1 MHNDVRTLNF
11 CEMARVFVKNSVG
24 CDNRHRK
31 YVAFLIHCISLRI
44 RWDASLAI
52 LTGRG
57 IKALHLNLL
66 HSEEY
71 DVMGQQAI
79 TSGFRTD
86 QPSSVQTSDTKSKFD
101 HGACAIEHGSPP
113 GRFGVWPIAGA
124 GVLCFRDR
132 VQPFSKVWVRVS
144 LTCRNLVR
152 LSIFRPNT
160 SLT

>member
-1 MHNDVRTLNF
+1 MHSDVRTLNF
-11 CEMARVFVKNSVG
+11 CEMARVFVKNSAG
-24 CDNRHRK
+24 CDSRHRK

-71 DVMGQQAI
+71 DVTGQQAI

-86 QPSSVQTSDTKSKFD
+86 QPSSVQTSDTKQNSIMALAPLNTDPRRGDLAF
-101 HGACAIEHGSPP
+101 GQSQGRGFCVFGIVFSPFP
-113 GRFGVWPIAGA
+113 M
-124 GVLCFRDR
+124 
-132 VQPFSKVWVRVS
+132 SVS
-144 LTCRNLVR
+144 G
-152 LSIFRPNT
+152 FP
-160 SLT
+160 

>member
-1 MHNDVRTLNF
+1 MGAQTLNF
-11 CEMARVFVKNSVG
+11 CEMGCGFVKNAWG
-24 CDNRHRK
+24 CDSRHRK

-71 DVMGQQAI
+71 DVTGQQAI

-86 QPSSVQTSDTKSKFD
+86 QPSSVQTSDTNQNSIMVLTPLNTDPCRGDLAF
-101 HGACAIEHGSPP
+101 GQSQGRGFCVFGS
-113 GRFGVWPIAGA
+113 V
-124 GVLCFRDR
+124 